1 MKKFFVVFLALAVI
15 LALGAMVDVEAQ
27 AQDDELVVAQGA
39 TRTTMDPQ
47 GENDQPSAQVR
58 AHIYDTLIHQTP
70 DLELEPGLATDWEQV
85 DDVTWEFELRE
96 GVYFHNGEEFTAED
110 VKFTYERLID
120 PEMASDS
127 AFLLDMLADIEV
139 VDDYTIKLELE
150 EPFTPLLSHL
160 SHTSTSILNETAVEE
175 AGEDYG
181 ITTSIGTGPYVF
193 SDWVSGDYI
202 TLERNDDYWGEEAN
216 IEQLTFRT
224 VEESTVR
231 AIEVETGGVDIA
243 FDVPPVDV
251 ERLEEDPAVN
261 IIQSE
266 TLSTTYLGF
275 NADQEPFDDVRVRQA
290 INHAV
295 DTDPIVDQVY
305 EGQASRA
312 SGPISELVW
321 GANPD
326 LEPYE
331 YDPDKAQ
338 ELLEEAGYEDGF
350 SATIYTNDESQRI
363 QVAELVQDNLRDL
376 NIDISVDVLE
386 WGDYLERTGA
396 GEHDMFILGWVT
408 VTGDADYGLYSLF
421 HSSQY
426 GDPGNRTFWSD
437 PEADDHLDAGRFLV
451 DEEERESAYHE
462 AQEIIRDE
470 APWLFLVNEDDVHG
484 LQENV
489 ANFEPHPAGHHDLSQ
504 VIFE

>member
-27 AQDDELVVAQGA
+27 AQDDELVVAQGE

-224 VEESTVR
+224 VEEITVR